1 MVIQSA
7 RKFERGQA
15 LPLLALAL
23 IALAGFAALALDG
36 GNLWTEQRRAQAA
49 ADNAV
54 MAAAYQEMSG
64 IGVTATLSA
73 RQAIL
78 APYAYAN
85 AAQNKY
91 FNADPHTTVVFHLP
105 PIHGQYT
112 GNSNY
117 MEVVITQTVATALAH
132 LVYQQD
138 PIPLTVIAVAHGVPS
153 GPRMS
158 GFAIAA
164 MKPGD
169 CASGSFY
176 MVANGGGNAGGT
188 VLTDGGAFVN
198 SSCSTALT
206 TDGNHDGLRTNGPP
220 IDVVGGTSGGST
232 CSSETDPSNCNF
244 YPAPTTGVS
253 PVSQD
258 PLAGTPAA
266 TPPTCTQSYTAAQ
279 FNQQLVHG
287 GNISPGAYTTLDAG
301 NANMNLLP
309 GIYCLTGCTLSSSG
323 NITGQG
329 VLIYLVDTA
338 ANIDFTGPGNLDLE
352 APAVGDANGCTSN
365 LDTSS
370 PICTYLGIV
379 IYKVTG

>member
-1 MVIQSA
+1 MAIQSA

-23 IALAGFAALALDG
+23 IALGGFAALALDG

-73 RQAIL
+73 REAIL

-91 FNADPHTTVVFHLP
+91 VNGDVHTTVVFHLP
-105 PIHGQYT
+105 PIHGAYT

-138 PIPLTVIAVAHGVPS
+138 PIPLTVIAVAHGTPS

-164 MKPGD
+164 MKPNCTGNN
-169 CASGSFY
+169 GSNFT
-176 MVANGGGNAGGT
+176 VATGGGPPRAP
-188 VLTDGGAFVN
+188 AFVPYRAARITP
-198 SSCSTALT
+198 STDST
-206 TDGNHDGLRTNGPP
+206 RTA
-220 IDVVGGTSGGST
+220 
-232 CSSETDPSNCNF
+232 C
-244 YPAPTTGVS
+244 A
-253 PVSQD
+253 
-258 PLAGTPAA
+258 
-266 TPPTCTQSYTAAQ
+266 
-279 FNQQLVHG
+279 
-287 GNISPGAYTTLDAG
+287 
-301 NANMNLLP
+301 
-309 GIYCLTGCTLSSSG
+309 
-323 NITGQG
+323 
-329 VLIYLVDTA
+329 
-338 ANIDFTGPGNLDLE
+338 
-352 APAVGDANGCTSN
+352 
-365 LDTSS
+365 
-370 PICTYLGIV
+370 
-379 IYKVTG
+379 